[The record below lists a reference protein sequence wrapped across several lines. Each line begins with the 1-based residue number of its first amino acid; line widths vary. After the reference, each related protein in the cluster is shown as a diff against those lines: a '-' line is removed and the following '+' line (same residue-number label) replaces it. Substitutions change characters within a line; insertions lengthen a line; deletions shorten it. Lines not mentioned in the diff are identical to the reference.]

1 MIENIAYS
9 LQTIS
14 NLFTSYRPSFSKSEF
29 LSTVTTSSMEVSQGS
44 LFIPLIGKRDGH
56 TFIKDSLERGA
67 SAFLYEKKNP
77 AIQNLSKA
85 ELTKGIEVQNT
96 LFALGRLAKFHRERF
111 LPFVV
116 CITGSSGKTTTKE
129 ILGKCVS
136 YLGEEQI
143 VITEKNYNNEIGLP
157 FTLFKIS
164 EKTKVC
170 ILELGMNHR
179 YEISRMTRIAIP
191 HSVLI
196 TNVGPCH
203 IENLGSLKEI
213 AKAKAEIIEG
223 NHRTKVF
230 IPEDLVYKD
239 LFENKAKKCR
249 SKIFPF
255 SLETSKF
262 LKVDSKDTSGFTLD
276 IMGSKIDWKL
286 PVEKVLENVAGCLE
300 LLIEEGFE
308 HTGIIDGLR
317 AFSPANSRN
326 VIIEKEIKIIDDCYN
341 ANPDSMKSS
350 LESLLQIAGDHK
362 SFAILGDMKE
372 LGEFSKRYHKEI
384 GYFCSK
390 KKINGLLA
398 FGKDSYYIYNEYK
411 KSNPNCYYFEDNDN
425 SITELVG
432 VIKSIAGKG
441 DVVLVKGS
449 RSMKMERIVEALVK
463 LF

>member
-9 LQTIS
+9 VQTIS
-14 NLFTSYRPSFSKSEF
+14 NLFKPNRPGFTKSEF
-29 LSTVTTSSMEVSQGS
+29 LSNVTTSSMEVSEGS
-44 LFIPLIGKRDGH
+44 LFIPLIGNRDGH

-77 AIQNLSKA
+77 SIQSLTKA
-85 ELTKGIEVQNT
+85 ELSKGIEVQNT
-96 LFALGRLAKFHRERF
+96 LFALGKLAKFHRERF

-136 YLGEEQI
+136 YLGEEHI

-157 FTLFKIS
+157 FTLLKIN

-179 YEISRMTRIAIP
+179 YEISRMTRIASP

-223 NHRTKVF
+223 NHHTKVF
-230 IPEDLVYKD
+230 IPEDIVYKEI
-239 LFENKAKKCR
+239 LENKAKKYS
-249 SKIFPF
+249 SKIYTF
-255 SLETSKF
+255 SLKNSKF
-262 LKVDSKDTSGFTLD
+262 IKVDSEDASGFTLD
-276 IMGSKIDWKL
+276 IMGSKIEWKL
-286 PVEKVLENVAGCLE
+286 PVQKVLENVAGCIE
-300 LLIEEGFE
+300 LLQDEGFD
-308 HTGIIDGLR
+308 HKGIQDGLR
-317 AFSPANSRN
+317 TFSPLNSRN

-350 LESLLQIAGDHK
+350 LESLLQIAGENK
-362 SFAILGDMKE
+362 SFAVLGDMKE

-384 GYFCSK
+384 GYFCGT
-390 KKINGLLA
+390 KKISGLIA
-398 FGKDSYYIYNEYK
+398 FGNDSYYIYNEYK
-411 KSNPNCYYFEDNDN
+411 KSNSNCYYFEDKDN
-425 SITELVG
+425 SILELAG
-432 VIKSIAGKG
+432 VIKSIASKG

-449 RSMKMERIVEALVK
+449 RSMKMERIVDALVK
-463 LF
+463 QF

>member
-9 LQTIS
+9 IQTIS
-14 NLFTSYRPSFSKSEF
+14 NLFKSNRPGFSKSEF
-29 LSTVTTSSMEVSQGS
+29 LTIVTTSSVEVSKGS
-44 LFIPLIGKRDGH
+44 LFIPLIGNRDGH

-67 SAFLYEKKNP
+67 SAFFYEKKNP
-77 AIQNLSKA
+77 SIQSLSKG

-129 ILGKCVS
+129 ILAKCVS
-136 YLGEEQI
+136 YLGEEN
-143 VITEKNYNNEIGLP
+143 VVATEKNYNNEIGLP
-157 FTLFKIS
+157 FTLFKIN

-203 IENLGSLKEI
+203 IENLGSLKAI

-223 NHRTKVF
+223 NLHTKVF
-230 IPEDLVYKD
+230 IPEDIAYREI
-239 LFENKAKKCR
+239 FENKAKKYR
-249 SKIFPF
+249 SKIYSF
-255 SLETSKF
+255 SLETSNH
-262 LKVDSKDTSGFTLD
+262 LKVDSQDTSGFTLD
-276 IMGSKIDWKL
+276 IMGSKIEWKL
-286 PVEKVLENVAGCLE
+286 PVYKVLENVAGAIE

-308 HTGIIDGLR
+308 PTGIQNGLR
-317 AFSPANSRN
+317 AFAPADSRN

-350 LESLLQIAGDHK
+350 LESLLQIAGECK
-362 SFAILGDMKE
+362 SYAILGDMKE

-390 KKINGLLA
+390 KKINGLIA

-411 KSNPNCYYFEDNDN
+411 KSNSNCHYFEDKDN
-425 SITELVG
+425 SIMEMVG
-432 VIKSIAGKG
+432 VIKSIASKG

-463 LF
+463 QY